1 VYLQALSGNSNDNS
15 AFRETVNRHLRSLKS
30 AQESRYL
37 VGDAALY
44 CAETLHLLH
53 HQRQLF
59 ITACRAPDGSTEC
72 CGSHW

>member
-1 VYLQALSGNSNDNS
+1 MRIRPACRCTCKRPAATATITAPFARRLS
-15 AFRETVNRHLRSLKS
+15 ATCAALKS

-59 ITACRAPDGSTEC
+59 ITACRAP
-72 CGSHW
+72 